1 MVTTETLI
9 ITAIPLLYLAF
20 ALGLGLWSRGEA
32 DQDTSEGYV
41 AGDRRIG
48 LFVMYFIMSA
58 SIMSAF
64 AFLGGPGFAYSKGAA
79 VLYIVAYGG
88 FGMLLW
94 YLFGPKLTRLGQKR
108 GYMTQADFLSDRYNS
123 TVLSALMAIASV
135 GAFIPYLV
143 VQIKGVAFI
152 LTEASNGLIPFW
164 LSGAIPFVV
173 IGIYVFTS
181 GMMGVGWSNVL
192 QGIMM
197 LVLAWFLGLYLP
209 FNLYGGIQP
218 MFDQIA
224 TTNPS
229 HLIVGLPEM
238 PILRYSTYI
247 IVSALGFVM
256 WPHLFMRAYTAEDEK
271 TIKQTVVLFPTFQFI
286 LLPIALIGFAGVM
299 YVAPSALSSPD
310 RILPYLITTLELN
323 PILVGLFF
331 AGALAATMST
341 ADSIVHASVSV
352 TARDFYKPLFNPDIS
367 DKNETRFMK
376 LAVFP
381 TVAVA
386 YYFALFSPVNI
397 VQLLAGAYGAV
408 VQFLPLVLGAFYWPR
423 STKEGA
429 LSGLIAGSVVTV
441 IFTFFVPSP
450 LQIHAG
456 FWGLIVTTIVFVA
469 VSLITE
475 VEDIEFARQVIRD
488 SRPVLT
494 ETRTTESTPTGAAT
508 DGGVMPTDNEDN
520 YGQEND

>member
-9 ITAIPLLYLAF
+9 ITAVPLLYLVF

-32 DQDTSEGYV
+32 DQDTTEGYV

-48 LFVMYFIMSA
+48 LLVLYFIMSA

-64 AFLGGPGFAYSKGAA
+64 AFLGGPGFAFSKGAA

-94 YLFGPKLTRLGQKR
+94 YLFGPKVARLGRKR
-108 GYMTQADFLSDRYNS
+108 GYVTQADFLSDRYNS
-123 TVLSALMAIASV
+123 TALSGFMAIASV

-164 LSGAIPFVV
+164 LSAAIPFVV

-209 FNLYGGIQP
+209 FTLYGGIQP
-218 MFDQIA
+218 MFEQIA
-224 TTNPS
+224 AANPS

-238 PILRYSTYI
+238 PILQYSTYI
-247 IVSALGFVM
+247 IVSVLGFVM
-256 WPHLFMRAYTAEDEK
+256 WPHLFMRAYTAKDEK
-271 TIKQTVVLFPTFQFI
+271 TLKQTVVLFPTFQFI
-286 LLPIALIGFAGVM
+286 LLPIILIGFAGVL
-299 YVAPSALSSPD
+299 YVAPSELSSPD

-341 ADSIVHASVSV
+341 ADAIVHSAVSV
-352 TARDFYKPLFNPDIS
+352 TTRDFYKPLFNPDIS
-367 DKNETRFMK
+367 DKNETRLMK

-386 YYFALFSPVNI
+386 YYFAIFSNVNI
-397 VQLLAGAYGAV
+397 VQLLAGAYGAI
-408 VQFLPLVLGAFYWPR
+408 VQFLPLMLGAFYWPR
-423 STKEGA
+423 ATKEGA
-429 LSGLIAGSVVTV
+429 LSGLIVGSVVTV
-441 IFTFFVPSP
+441 VFTFLISSP
-450 LQIHAG
+450 LSLHAG
-456 FWGLIVTTIVFVA
+456 FWGLIGTTIVFVV
-469 VSLITE
+469 VSLVTE
-475 VEDIEFARQVIRD
+475 VEDVEFARQVIQD
-488 SRPVLT
+488 SRPVST
-494 ETRTTESTPTGAAT
+494 ETRTTEGTPTGAAT
-508 DGGVMPTDNEDN
+508 DGGVMSTDSEDSHR
-520 YGQEND
+520 QERD